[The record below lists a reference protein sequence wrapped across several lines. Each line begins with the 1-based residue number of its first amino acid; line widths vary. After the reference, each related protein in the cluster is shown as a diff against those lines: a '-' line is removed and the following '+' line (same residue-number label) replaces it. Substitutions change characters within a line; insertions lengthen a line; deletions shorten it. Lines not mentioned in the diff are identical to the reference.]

1 MLSYRTV
8 LRSALAG
15 VIVAAAVA
23 CGTKDAPDP
32 LQPGPQGRVRF
43 VNLITDPARNPVN
56 VLLESLPFG
65 VNLTYTQST
74 PATLP
79 APAAALYSP
88 VLEGNRTLVVQ
99 RTANTSQTLATIPIV
114 ITAGQDRTVYAIGG
128 TSGGTVSAFSTTDD
142 NTTAI
147 TAGQIRLRFVN
158 LSPTAGAVDVF
169 VTTSGADLSTVT
181 PTVANLANGG
191 ASAYVSQASGTYQ
204 IRFVP
209 AGTAPANRSANV
221 LVDIAAQAFASGA
234 ARTVVLAENA
244 ASGSPLRGVV
254 LTDR

>member
-15 VIVAAAVA
+15 VLVAAAA
-23 CGTKDAPDP
+23 CGTKDAPGP
-32 LQPGPQGRVRF
+32 LETGAQGRIRF

-79 APAAALYSP
+79 APATALYSP

-99 RTANTSQTLATIPIV
+99 RTANTSTTLATIPV
-114 ITAGQDRTVYAIGG
+114 TITAGQDRTVYAIGG
-128 TSGGTVSAFSTTDD
+128 TSNGAVASFITTDD
-142 NTTAI
+142 NSVAPA
-147 TAGQIRLRFVN
+147 AGQTRLRVMN
-158 LSPTAGAVDVF
+158 MSPTGGAMDAF
-169 VTTSGADLSTVT
+169 VTAAGDDLAAAT
-181 PTVANLANGG
+181 PVATNLAYQS
-191 ASAYVSQASGTYQ
+191 ASAYTTRPAGTYRV
-204 IRFVP
+204 RFVP

-221 LVDIAAQAFASGA
+221 VIDFTPPEFTSGGGRTIVAADNAAAGSPFRGFVLVD
-234 ARTVVLAENA
+234 R
-244 ASGSPLRGVV
+244 
-254 LTDR
+254 